1 MGGVCLE
8 GPSLLSV
15 FTTLCGLGEPRTIY
29 VEGDNLE
36 TTLTVPHLSEN
47 VPYKF
52 KVQANTTQGFGPERE
67 GLITIESQDRGTVP
81 CLCGGAK
88 RNLSEQAT
96 QLPQSLAS
104 SGGDSVLHERRG
116 DSVFQEGSAVPGEH
130 CPSPGALNEGAPA
143 TV

>member
-1 MGGVCLE
+1 MQSYSLRVVKLRDSRGSRVE
-8 GPSLLSV
+8 GLCVWRDHHSSLSSPLYVS
-15 FTTLCGLGEPRTIY
+15 GLGEPRTIY

-81 CLCGGAK
+81 LSLWSTK
-88 RNLSEQAT
+88 RNLSQQGA
-96 QLPQSLAS
+96 QLLQSLSS
-104 SGGDSVLHERRG
+104 SGGDSMLHERHG
-116 DSVFQEGSAVPGEH
+116 GSFP
-130 CPSPGALNEGAPA
+130 
-143 TV
+143 

>member
-1 MGGVCLE
+1 MCLE
-8 GPSLLSV
+8 GPSLSSPLCP
-15 FTTLCGLGEPRTIY
+15 CGLGEPRTIY

-47 VPYKF
+47 IPYKF

-88 RNLSEQAT
+88 RNLSEQTT
-96 QLPQSLAS
+96 QLLQSLSS
-104 SGGDSVLHERRG
+104 SGGDSMLHERHG
-116 DSVFQEGSAVPGEH
+116 DSVFREGSAVPGEH

-143 TV
+143 SV